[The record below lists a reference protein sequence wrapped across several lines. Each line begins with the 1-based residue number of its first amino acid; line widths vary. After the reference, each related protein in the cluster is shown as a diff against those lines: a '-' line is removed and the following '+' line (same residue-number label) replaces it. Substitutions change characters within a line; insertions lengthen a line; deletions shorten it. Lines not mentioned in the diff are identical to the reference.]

1 MTIDL
6 ELPRDINSIK
16 LSEWQKFSKLVD
28 DNKDSTNDFLEIKM
42 LEIFAGLKYK
52 DIHTLPVGTF
62 DEAIEY
68 LNLLFQSKTP
78 LVRRFS
84 MTGTD
89 DATVEFGFI
98 PNLDKITMGE
108 YIDLNNYLDDPA
120 TLHKAMAVLFRPI
133 HPSYNKKESYRISS
147 YEGSDFF
154 SDLMR
159 DMPLGIALGAK
170 VFFLSFRN
178 QIVEGYSELYN
189 RNSRGTGTTIGGRE
203 EAFNGKYS
211 WYKELHALAGGQALR
226 VNEATSIPIHEAMI
240 WLQYEKEKRILE
252 NEAIKKQFKR

>member
-1 MTIDL
+1 MTINL

-16 LSEWQKFSKLVD
+16 LSEWQKFSKLVN

-52 DIHTLPVGTF
+52 DIHTLPVGAF

-133 HPSYNKKESYRISS
+133 HPSYGKKESYRISS
-147 YEGSDFF
+147 YEGSDLF
-154 SDLMR
+154 SDIMK

-170 VFFLSFRN
+170 VFFYRLGIKLSKAILSSITVIPEEQEQLSEEEKKLLTKN
-178 QIVEGYSELYN
+178 IAGIKNSMLLLEGKLLELTKPHL
-189 RNSRGTGTTIGGRE
+189 SQ
-203 EAFNGKYS
+203 F
-211 WYKELHALAGGQALR
+211 
-226 VNEATSIPIHEAMI
+226 M
-240 WLQYEKEKRILE
+240 
-252 NEAIKKQFKR
+252 KQ

>member
-6 ELPRDINSIK
+6 ELPRDINSMK

-170 VFFLSFRN
+170 VFFYRLGIKLSKAILSSITVIPEEQEQLSEEERKLLTEN
-178 QIVEGYSELYN
+178 IAGIKNSMLLLEGKLLELTKPHL
-189 RNSRGTGTTIGGRE
+189 SQ
-203 EAFNGKYS
+203 F
-211 WYKELHALAGGQALR
+211 
-226 VNEATSIPIHEAMI
+226 M
-240 WLQYEKEKRILE
+240 
-252 NEAIKKQFKR
+252 KQ

>member
-159 DMPLGIALGAK
+159 DMPLGFALGAK
-170 VFFLSFRN
+170 VFFYRLGIKLSKAILSSITVIPEE
-178 QIVEGYSELYN
+178 QEQLSE
-189 RNSRGTGTTIGGRE
+189 E
-203 EAFNGKYS
+203 ERKLLMENIAGIKNCMLLLEDKLL
-211 WYKELHALAGGQALR
+211 ELTKPHLSQF
-226 VNEATSIPIHEAMI
+226 M
-240 WLQYEKEKRILE
+240 
-252 NEAIKKQFKR
+252 KQ

>member
-170 VFFLSFRN
+170 VFFYRLGIKLSKAILN
-178 QIVEGYSELYN
+178 SITVIPEEQEQLSE
-189 RNSRGTGTTIGGRE
+189 E
-203 EAFNGKYS
+203 ERKLLMENIAGIKNCMLLLEDKLL
-211 WYKELHALAGGQALR
+211 ELTKPHLSQF
-226 VNEATSIPIHEAMI
+226 M
-240 WLQYEKEKRILE
+240 
-252 NEAIKKQFKR
+252 KQ

>member
-170 VFFLSFRN
+170 VFFYRLGIKLSKAILSSITVIPEE
-178 QIVEGYSELYN
+178 QEQLSE
-189 RNSRGTGTTIGGRE
+189 E
-203 EAFNGKYS
+203 ERKLLMENIAGIKNCMLLLEDKLL
-211 WYKELHALAGGQALR
+211 ELTKPHLSQF
-226 VNEATSIPIHEAMI
+226 M
-240 WLQYEKEKRILE
+240 
-252 NEAIKKQFKR
+252 KQ

>member
-1 MTIDL
+1 MLCWLYSMTIDL

-62 DEAIEY
+62 SEAIEY
-68 LNLLFQSKTP
+68 LNILFESKTP
-78 LVRRFS
+78 LIRRFN

-89 DATVEFGFI
+89 GATVEFGFI

-133 HPSYNKKESYRISS
+133 HPSYNEKESYRISS

-154 SDLMR
+154 SEIMK

-170 VFFLSFRN
+170 VFFYRLGIKLSKAILN
-178 QIVEGYSELYN
+178 SITVIPEEQEQLSE
-189 RNSRGTGTTIGGRE
+189 E
-203 EAFNGKYS
+203 ERKLLTENI
-211 WYKELHALAGGQALR
+211 AGIKNCTL
-226 VNEATSIPIHEAMI
+226 
-240 WLQYEKEKRILE
+240 LLE
-252 NEAIKKQFKR
+252 DKLLGLTKPHLSQFMKQ